1 MPVLSATNWAHHLHT
16 RGGFEGFARAGSAQK
31 WLEVHGLEH
40 FAEFYTDYGVA
51 LQKRFFGHFLKDE
64 DTGWDRQP
72 PVQLNVRHV
81 DGTFERRQEQEWP
94 LARTRWTELHLQPGT
109 MALSAEAAL
118 QERSA
123 DFDAAGDGLTFTT
136 EPFPEDAEITGPAAA
151 RLHIAS
157 TTADADLFLTL
168 RVLDP
173 DGKDVTFVSGLDP
186 AGVIGAGWLRA
197 SHRATDPGR
206 SLPYRPWHTH
216 DRPQPLTPGEVVAV
230 DVEIWPTSVVVPAGY
245 RFALT
250 VTGRDFELPGDGP
263 WPSTYGV
270 PMKGHGIFL
279 HNDPDDRPDEVFTG
293 TTTLVSGPA
302 HPSCLLL
309 PFVPRSARQEL

>member
-1 MPVLSATNWAHHLHT
+1 MITRWPPSSWSGTTGPVPPPGTAARPGTTILEVRLGAARRRRARRAEPHHRRT
-16 RGGFEGFARAGSAQK
+16 RGG
-31 WLEVHGLEH
+31 
-40 FAEFYTDYGVA
+40 
-51 LQKRFFGHFLKDE
+51 
-64 DTGWDRQP
+64 P
-72 PVQLNVRHV
+72 
-81 DGTFERRQEQEWP
+81 
-94 LARTRWTELHLQPGT
+94 
-109 MALSAEAAL
+109 
-118 QERSA
+118 
-123 DFDAAGDGLTFTT
+123 
-136 EPFPEDAEITGPAAA
+136 GPAAA

-157 TTADADLFLTL
+157 STADADLFLTL

-186 AGVIGAGWLRA
+186 AGVVVAGWLRA

-216 DRPQPLTPGEVVAV
+216 DRPQPLTPGEVVAL
-230 DVEIWPTSVVVPAGY
+230 DVEIWPTSVVVPAGH

-263 WPSTYGV
+263 WSSTYGV
-270 PMKGHGIFL
+270 AMKGHGTFL

-302 HPSCLLL
+302 HPSYLLL
-309 PFVPRSARQEL
+309 PFVPRSARQAP